1 MLPTAV
7 ALQTGTP
14 LTVVDYLPLHATA
27 TADESGQAAITF
39 DPVALGYMW
48 LVDGLSVR
56 TTSTGDTRATV
67 WAGPRLMDGSD
78 AGNFDISDR
87 ASPVLVAAGEALEIA
102 WTGATPGAICT
113 FDGQYQLIVK
123 G

>member
-7 ALQTGTP
+7 ALQAGTS
-14 LTVVDYLPLHATA
+14 LTVVDYLPLHADAVADA
-27 TADESGQAAITF
+27 TGQAVATW
-39 DPVALGYMW
+39 DPVELGYMW

-56 TTSTGDTRATV
+56 TTSTTDTRATV

-78 AGNFDISDR
+78 SGNFDISDR
-87 ASPVLVAAGEALEIA
+87 SAPILVAAGEALEVV
-102 WTGATPGAICT
+102 WTGATPGATCT
-113 FDGQYQLIVK
+113 FDGQYQLIIK